1 MGSGADVRKG
11 LGGKKQL
18 EAPRDMKGLKAL
30 GTGAAASAGSKGRK
44 QLEIPGRRRS
54 SVASRA
60 LREELP
66 ALSGSAG
73 KSKSGKQAE
82 GLAALTGLEAGAGA
96 SKASKSEKGHGSE
109 TSSVG
114 RRHSVSSTLR
124 ETASV
129 ISSHHTERPRRSI
142 SVKQPSEYG
151 SEAHR
156 IAPLRKSHK
165 QASEHGSEAHSIAQS
180 RKSHKQA
187 IEYRSE
193 PLSIS
198 LSRAPPE
205 YKQRR
210 GVNGY
215 AEAEESRSLVPYDS
229 GRSRAESEPGGELYV
244 TEVEEALRGRRKNT
258 KERSIGVVE
267 ISHSRGR
274 MVYMV
279 K

>member
-1 MGSGADVRKG
+1 
-11 LGGKKQL
+11 
-18 EAPRDMKGLKAL
+18 MKGLKAL

-44 QLEIPGRRRS
+44 QLEIPGRIRS

-82 GLAALTGLEAGAGA
+82 GLAALAGLEAGAGA

-114 RRHSVSSTLR
+114 RRPSVSSTLGDI
-124 ETASV
+124 ASV
-129 ISSHHTERPRRSI
+129 VSSHHTERPRRSK
-142 SVKQPSEYG
+142 SVKQLSEYG
-151 SEAHR
+151 SEAHS
-156 IAPLRKSHK
+156 IAPSRKSHK
-165 QASEHGSEAHSIAQS
+165 QASEHGNEAHSIAQAKRS
-180 RKSHKQA
+180 YKQA
-187 IEYRSE
+187 IEYGSE

-205 YKQRR
+205 YKQRG

-215 AEAEESRSLVPYDS
+215 AEAEESRSLIPYDS
-229 GRSRAESEPGGELYV
+229 RRSRAESKAGGELYV
-244 TEVEEALRGRRKNT
+244 IEVEKGLPRSRKST
-258 KERSIGVVE
+258 KERRIDVVE
-267 ISHSRGR
+267 FSHSKGR
-274 MVYMV
+274 TVYMV

>member
-1 MGSGADVRKG
+1 MEALGSGAGIKKG

-44 QLEIPGRRRS
+44 QLETPGRRRS

-60 LREELP
+60 VREELP
-66 ALSGSAG
+66 PLSGSAG

-82 GLAALTGLEAGAGA
+82 GLAALAGLEVGAGA
-96 SKASKSEKGHGSE
+96 SKASKSEKGHRSE

-114 RRHSVSSTLR
+114 RRHSVSSTHR
-124 ETASV
+124 ATASV
-129 ISSHHTERPRRSI
+129 VSPHHTERPRRSK
-142 SVKQPSEYG
+142 SVKQPSEY
-151 SEAHR
+151 
-156 IAPLRKSHK
+156 
-165 QASEHGSEAHSIAQS
+165 GSEAHSIAQS

-187 IEYRSE
+187 IEYGSE

-198 LSRAPPE
+198 PSRAPPE

-229 GRSRAESEPGGELYV
+229 RRSRAESEAGGELYV
-244 TEVEEALRGRRKNT
+244 IEVEEDLPRRRKIT

-267 ISHSRGR
+267 ISHSKGR
-274 MVYMV
+274 TVYMV

>member
-1 MGSGADVRKG
+1 
-11 LGGKKQL
+11 
-18 EAPRDMKGLKAL
+18 MKGLKAL

-82 GLAALTGLEAGAGA
+82 GLAVLAGLEAGAGA
-96 SKASKSEKGHGSE
+96 SKASESEKGHGSE

-129 ISSHHTERPRRSI
+129 VSSHHTERPRRSK

-151 SEAHR
+151 SEAHS
-156 IAPLRKSHK
+156 IAPSRKSHK

-187 IEYRSE
+187 IEYGSE

-210 GVNGY
+210 GVSGY

-229 GRSRAESEPGGELYV
+229 RRSRVESEAGGELYV
-244 TEVEEALRGRRKNT
+244 IEVEEDLPRRRK
-258 KERSIGVVE
+258 KYERKKYRCG
-267 ISHSRGR
+267 GNLA
-274 MVYMV
+274 
-279 K
+279 